1 YGFINR
7 KLYQR
12 NRDSFSNSLSIHM
25 EQLENY
31 LSNDDDMKR
40 SFQDVNALY
49 FWLIESDFIKDEVA
63 TDKILATKAI
73 QI

>member
-1 YGFINR
+1 
-7 KLYQR
+7 
-12 NRDSFSNSLSIHM
+12 M